1 MSKSSKLGL
10 ILGLCAGGL
19 FLSGLSENN
28 LTISAY
34 NNLALILLI
43 TEGVSLMAEVV
54 HHCCCPDC
62 KCCPQ
67 GTIAEEHRLI
77 NQLTATFDEKSR
89 RLYVAFLT
97 RQQGRGGI
105 AKLARITGLSRNTI
119 RRGQGELLRPSPDLE
134 NRIRHK
140 GGGRRHGNCT

>member
-1 MSKSSKLGL
+1 
-10 ILGLCAGGL
+10 
-19 FLSGLSENN
+19 
-28 LTISAY
+28 
-34 NNLALILLI
+34 
-43 TEGVSLMAEVV
+43 MAEVV

-62 KCCPQ
+62 NRCPQ

-77 NQLTATFDEKSR
+77 NQLVATFDEKSR
-89 RLYVAFLT
+89 RLYVAFLA

-119 RRGQGELLRPSPDLE
+119 RRGQRELLRPSPDLE

-140 GGGRRHGNCT
+140 GGGRMRLEKKRHRSPDRTGKADARCHGRRSDEGVEVDA